1 MPLGRSH
8 DRPSEF
14 LAAMDLARFRQSSSR
29 TKGVEAARDR
39 QVFMRRGRCDS
50 CFNLVA
56 ELWLLLLLSV
66 VALVTL
72 VVVYAPTS
80 VETAIKDAVSNGWT
94 EMCEK
99 VSTPSLCRRT
109 TFSTT
114 LAISTTDSFGAGN
127 SQFGEQATM
136 TTAILATTT
145 TNGVTSV
152 LNNDGSN
159 AASFNMDGLV
169 NDHPVLTTIRAMLA
183 TSTDKAEEQRMV
195 QLLSRTLKKSRDDV
209 ETAMDRLE
217 QMRLS
222 LQQDMGPAEMI
233 KHLRKIGLLDSADNG
248 DDGASL
254 FEVNASALVR
264 PNATPVM
271 HDPWWY
277 EDLDSEHD
285 DDDSRTTDGKLVER
299 VSRHTLNLTGQG
311 EQQSVHVNNNSR
323 MYADPESTVFNA

>member
-1 MPLGRSH
+1 MHAASFRRSGASEKGR
-8 DRPSEF
+8 
-14 LAAMDLARFRQSSSR
+14 
-29 TKGVEAARDR
+29 EAARDK
-39 QVFMRRGRCDS
+39 QVFLRKGRCDM

-66 VALVTL
+66 VALVTF
-72 VVVYAPTS
+72 VVAFAPTS
-80 VETAIKDAVSNGWT
+80 VETAIKDAVNNGWT

-114 LAISTTDSFGAGN
+114 LAISTTDSFGASN
-127 SQFGEQATM
+127 SQFGEQSTT

-152 LNNDGSN
+152 QHDDGSS
-159 AASFNMDGLV
+159 ATGFNMEGLV

-222 LQQDMGPAEMI
+222 LQQDLGPAEMI
-233 KHLRKIGLLDSADNG
+233 KHLRELGLLDRSDNG
-248 DDGASL
+248 DDDASL
-254 FEVNASALVR
+254 FEVNASVLVR

-285 DDDSRTTDGKLVER
+285 DDDNWTSDGTLAEH
-299 VSRHTLNLTGQG
+299 VSRRALNLNGRNSS
-311 EQQSVHVNNNSR
+311 QSVHVNNSR
-323 MYADPESTVFNA
+323 MFCRSRSNVFNAESFQTFVQ

>member
-1 MPLGRSH
+1 M
-8 DRPSEF
+8 
-14 LAAMDLARFRQSSSR
+14 
-29 TKGVEAARDR
+29 
-39 QVFMRRGRCDS
+39 

-66 VALVTL
+66 VALVTF
-72 VVVYAPTS
+72 VVAFAPTS
-80 VETAIKDAVSNGWT
+80 VETAIKDAVNNGWT

-114 LAISTTDSFGAGN
+114 LAISTTDSFGASN
-127 SQFGEQATM
+127 SQFGEQSTM

-152 LNNDGSN
+152 QHDDGSS
-159 AASFNMDGLV
+159 ATGFNMEGLV

-222 LQQDMGPAEMI
+222 LQQDLGPAEMI
-233 KHLRKIGLLDSADNG
+233 KHLRELGLLDRSDNG
-248 DDGASL
+248 DDDASL

-285 DDDSRTTDGKLVER
+285 DDDSRTSDGKLVER

-311 EQQSVHVNNNSR
+311 EQFAISACEQQQPHVCRS
-323 MYADPESTVFNA
+323 